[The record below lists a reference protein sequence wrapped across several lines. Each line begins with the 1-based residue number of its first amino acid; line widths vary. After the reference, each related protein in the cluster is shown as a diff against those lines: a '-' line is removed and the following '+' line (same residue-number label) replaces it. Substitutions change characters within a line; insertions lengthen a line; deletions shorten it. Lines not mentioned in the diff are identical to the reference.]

1 MRGDCRDG
9 ASIDRRY
16 PPIALAHSLEIPMSL
31 TRRGALGAM
40 LAALMAG
47 TLSYGAA
54 HAQAPA
60 SAPAT
65 TAERVRFATSAGNF
79 TIEVY
84 PEAAPK
90 TVANFLEYVNSGFYS
105 GTIFHRVINGFMVQ
119 GGGFDRDMKQKPTRA
134 PIPLE
139 AQNGLK
145 NKAGTVAMARTGDP
159 NSATAQ
165 FFINVVDNPSLDYP
179 QPDGNGYAVFGKVV
193 EGMDTVDRIK
203 KTPTTAYGPMR
214 NVPATPIV
222 IESATIV
229 K

>member
-1 MRGDCRDG
+1 MTVT
-9 ASIDRRY
+9 RRAVLAAMMAT
-16 PPIALAHSLEIPMSL
+16 ALAF
-31 TRRGALGAM
+31 GA
-40 LAALMAG
+40 
-47 TLSYGAA
+47 GAA
-54 HAQAPA
+54 QAQQR
-60 SAPAT
+60 
-65 TAERVRFATSAGNF
+65 AERVKFTSSAGSF

-84 PEAAPK
+84 PDAAPQ

-119 GGGFDRDMKQKPTRA
+119 AGGFDRDMKQKPTRA

-145 NKAGTVAMARTGDP
+145 NKAGTVAMARTPEPD
-159 NSATAQ
+159 SATAQ

-179 QPDGNGYAVFGKVV
+179 QPDGFGYAVFGKVI
-193 EGMDTVDRIK
+193 EGMDTVGRIK
-203 KTPTTAYGPMR
+203 SVPTTAYGPMR

-229 K
+229 KP

>member
-1 MRGDCRDG
+1 MIR
-9 ASIDRRY
+9 SRR
-16 PPIALAHSLEIPMSL
+16 IVLAGLSAATLALSAFAVQAQQTP
-31 TRRGALGAM
+31 
-40 LAALMAG
+40 
-47 TLSYGAA
+47 
-54 HAQAPA
+54 QAPQQA
-60 SAPAT
+60 Q
-65 TAERVRFATSAGNF
+65 RVQFVTSQGKF

-84 PEAAPK
+84 PDKAPK
-90 TVANFLEYVNSGFYS
+90 TVANFMEYVNSGFYS

-119 GGGFDRDMKQKPTRA
+119 GGGFDKEMKQKPTRA

-145 NKAGTVAMARTGDP
+145 NKAGTVAMARTSDP

-165 FFINVVDNPSLDYP
+165 FFVNVVDNPNLDYP

-193 EGMDTVDRIK
+193 EGMDTIDKIK
-203 KTPTTAYGPMR
+203 SVPTTAYGPMR

-222 IESATIV
+222 IESASVV